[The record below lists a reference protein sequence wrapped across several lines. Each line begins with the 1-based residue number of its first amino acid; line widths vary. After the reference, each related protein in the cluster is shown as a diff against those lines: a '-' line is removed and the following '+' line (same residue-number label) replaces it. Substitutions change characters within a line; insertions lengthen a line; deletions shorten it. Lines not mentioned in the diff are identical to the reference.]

1 MDLARLPWF
10 GLGPKAGPKAGPSAR
25 RKATNGGERRRPIAG
40 RSDAGTGSLEDLRGE
55 SARSAAFERPAT
67 RGRDVLQRVRHQPDY
82 AILIAVVA
90 LTAIG
95 ILMVY
100 SSSAIRAYIQR
111 DDTMAIVGPQIL
123 WGSLGLIVMVVTMRL
138 DYRVVRLASLPAYV
152 VGLVL
157 LVMVFVPGLN
167 RVVGGSARWL
177 VVGPLPAIH
186 PAEVAKLALIV
197 YLAHWLANRGP
208 LIKGIRSGTVPFL
221 MIALPVIGLVF
232 LEPDLGTTV
241 VVAITAFGLFFVAG
255 ARMWQFAA
263 LAGGGVVGLLLLGLR
278 GYQSDRIKTFLDPWA
293 DPLGAGFHTIQGL
306 LALGL
311 GGLFG
316 SGLGESKLAGG
327 LYLPNAW
334 NDFIFAIIGEEFGF
348 IGAAIVIALFLIL
361 GYAGI
366 RTARRA
372 PDTFGALLAA
382 GITIWLCFQA
392 FINIGVVV
400 ALLPVTGITLPFVSA
415 GGTSLVVS
423 FAAIGI
429 LLSISRETIE
439 SGPASIPIGQPIER
453 TTLRTGGQRESGRH
467 QPSQRRTDATP
478 DRRRG
483 NGRSHLP
490 GPRGGGR
497 APTSRH
503 RN

>member
-1 MDLARLPWF
+1 MGLAWLPWN
-10 GLGPKAGPKAGPSAR
+10 GLGRKVGPSAGGKRGSGAGPSTR
-25 RKATNGGERRRPIAG
+25 RKATSGDERRRRVAG
-40 RSDAGTGSLEDLRGE
+40 QSDTPAVG
-55 SARSAAFERPAT
+55 SAALDARNAALARPAA
-67 RGRDVLQRVRHQPDY
+67 RGGRDVLQRVRHQPDY

-100 SSSAIRAYIQR
+100 SSSALRAYIQR
-111 DDTMAIVGPQIL
+111 DDTLAIVGPQIL
-123 WGSLGLIVMVVTMRL
+123 WGALGLIVMVVTMRI
-138 DYRVVRLASLPAYV
+138 DYRMLRLISMPAYV
-152 VGLVL
+152 TGIVL
-157 LVMVFVPGLN
+157 LAMVFIPAFN

-177 VVGPLPAIH
+177 VIGPLPAIH
-186 PAEVAKLALIV
+186 PAEVAKLALII
-197 YLAHWLANRGP
+197 YLAHWMANRGP
-208 LIKGIRSGTVPFL
+208 LIKGVRSGTVPFL

-255 ARMWQFAA
+255 ARLWQFGV
-263 LAGGGVVGLLLLGLR
+263 LAGGGVVGLLLVGLR

-311 GGLFG
+311 GGIFG

-348 IGAAIVIALFLIL
+348 VGAGIVIALFLIL

-429 LLSISRETIE
+429 LLSISRETEE
-439 SGPASIPIGQPIER
+439 SSAAPIPIGQPVK
-453 TTLRTGGQRESGRH
+453 
-467 QPSQRRTDATP
+467 RRTDAP
-478 DRRRG
+478 ADRRRG

-497 APTSRH
+497 APASRP
-503 RN
+503 RR

>member
-1 MDLARLPWF
+1 VVAVASPAIARP
-10 GLGPKAGPKAGPSAR
+10 AAPSA
-25 RKATNGGERRRPIAG
+25 
-40 RSDAGTGSLEDLRGE
+40 
-55 SARSAAFERPAT
+55 
-67 RGRDVLQRVRHQPDY
+67 RDVLQRERHQPDY
-82 AILIAVVA
+82 SILIAVVA
-90 LTAIG
+90 LAAIG

-100 SSSAIRAYIQR
+100 SSSALRSYIAR

-123 WGSLGLIVMVVTMRL
+123 WAALGLLVMVVTMRL
-138 DYRVVRLASLPAYV
+138 DYRVLRLASLPGYLIA
-152 VGLVL
+152 LVL
-157 LVMVFVPGLN
+157 LVMVFVPELN

-177 VVGPLPAIH
+177 VVGALPAIH
-186 PAEVAKLALIV
+186 PAEIAKLALIV
-197 YLAHWLANRGP
+197 YLAHWLANRGA
-208 LIKGIRSGTVPFL
+208 LVKGFRSGTLPFL
-221 MIALPVIGLVF
+221 VIALPLIGLVF

-241 VVAITAFGLFFVAG
+241 VITITAFGLFFVAG
-255 ARMWQFAA
+255 ASLWQFAA
-263 LAGGGVVGLLLLGLR
+263 MGALGAGGILLVGLR
-278 GYQSDRIKTFLDPWA
+278 GYQADRIRTFLDPWA

-311 GGLFG
+311 GGILG
-316 SGLGESKLAGG
+316 SGLGGSKLAGG

-348 IGAAIVIALFLIL
+348 VGAAIVVGLFLVL
-361 GYAGI
+361 AYAGL

-392 FINIGVVV
+392 FINIAVVV

-423 FAAIGI
+423 FAAIGV
-429 LLSISRETIE
+429 LLSISRETLE
-439 SGPASIPIGQPIER
+439 PGEVRPEAAARTAPPRPSVDRRSDAPA
-453 TTLRTGGQRESGRH
+453 
-467 QPSQRRTDATP
+467 

-490 GPRGGGR
+490 GPRGGGSAAATR
-497 APTSRH
+497 RPR
-503 RN
+503 

>member
-1 MDLARLPWF
+1 MNIARLPWLNLP
-10 GLGPKAGPKAGPSAR
+10 GAKPASR
-25 RKATNGGERRRPIAG
+25 RRATTGGEHRRPVAG
-40 RSDAGTGSLEDLRGE
+40 RAGADGRRAGSAGSVAGASTGATR
-55 SARSAAFERPAT
+55 ATAHATAYERPAARAT
-67 RGRDVLQRVRHQPDY
+67 ADVLQRIRHQPDY

-100 SSSAIRAYIQR
+100 SSSALRAYIQR
-111 DDTMAIVGPQIL
+111 DDTLAIVGPQIL
-123 WGSLGLIVMVVTMRL
+123 WAAVGLVAMVVTMRM
-138 DYRVVRLASLPAYV
+138 DYRLLRLVSMPGYAL
-152 VGLVL
+152 GIVL
-157 LVMVFVPGLN
+157 LIMVFIPSLN

-186 PAEVAKLALIV
+186 PAEVAKLGLII
-197 YLAHWLANRGP
+197 YLSHWLANRGT
-208 LIKGIRSGTVPFL
+208 LIKGVRSGTVPFL
-221 MIALPVIGLVF
+221 LISLPVIGLVF
-232 LEPDLGTTV
+232 LEPDLGTAAV
-241 VVAITAFGLFFVAG
+241 IGLTAFGLFFVAG
-255 ARMWQFAA
+255 ARLWQFVA
-263 LAGGGVVGLLLLGLR
+263 LGAGGGLGVLFLGLR
-278 GYQSDRIKTFLDPWA
+278 GYQADRIKTFLDPWA

-311 GGLFG
+311 GGIFG

-348 IGAAIVIALFLIL
+348 IGAAIVIALFLVL

-382 GITIWLCFQA
+382 GITIWLCIQA

-423 FAAIGI
+423 FAAIGV
-429 LLSISRETIE
+429 LLSISRETSE
-439 SGPASIPIGQPIER
+439 SAPTPIPVGQPI
-453 TTLRTGGQRESGRH
+453 
-467 QPSQRRTDATP
+467 QRRTDAAA

-483 NGRSHLP
+483 NGGTHLP
-490 GPRGGGR
+490 GSRGGGR
-497 APTSRH
+497 APATR
-503 RN
+503 RGG

>member
-1 MDLARLPWF
+1 MNLARLPWI
-10 GLGPKAGPKAGPSAR
+10 GPGPKAGTEPRRRAGGGSR
-25 RKATNGGERRRPIAG
+25 RGVSGDERRRPIAG
-40 RSDAGTGSLEDLRGE
+40 RSDA
-55 SARSAAFERPAT
+55 AAAAGLALDRPAANPAWD
-67 RGRDVLQRVRHQPDY
+67 RPAALGGRDVLQRIRHQPDY
-82 AILIAVVA
+82 AILVAVVA

-100 SSSAIRAYIQR
+100 SSSALKAYVQQ
-111 DDTMAIVGPQIL
+111 DNTLAIVGPQIL
-123 WGSLGLIVMVVTMRL
+123 WGAVGLLAMVVTMRM
-138 DYRVVRLASLPAYV
+138 DYRVLRLVSLPGYIL
-152 VGLVL
+152 GLVL
-157 LVMVFVPGLN
+157 LVMVFVPAFN

-177 VVGPLPAIH
+177 VVGPLPAVH
-186 PAEVAKLALIV
+186 PAEIAKLALII

-208 LIKGIRSGTVPFL
+208 LIKGFQTGTVPFL
-221 MIALPVIGLVF
+221 VIALPVIGLVF

-241 VVAITAFGLFFVAG
+241 VVGITAFGLFFLAG
-255 ARMWQFAA
+255 ARLWQFGVLA
-263 LAGGGVVGLLLLGLR
+263 AGGALGVLVLGLR
-278 GYQSDRIKTFLDPWA
+278 GYQAERIKTFLDPWA
-293 DPLGAGFHTIQGL
+293 DPLNAGFHTIQGL

-311 GGLFG
+311 GGIFG

-348 IGAAIVIALFLIL
+348 VGAAIVIALFLIL
-361 GYAGI
+361 AYAGI

-423 FAAIGI
+423 FAAVGV
-429 LLSISRETIE
+429 LLAISRETVE
-439 SGPASIPIGQPIER
+439 GPAPIPIGQPIEPV
-453 TTLRTGGQRESGRH
+453 TLR
-467 QPSQRRTDATP
+467 QPAIQRRTDAP
-478 DRRRG
+478 ADRRRG
-483 NGRSHLP
+483 NGRPHLP

-497 APTSRH
+497 PATPR
-503 RN
+503 RRG

>member
-1 MDLARLPWF
+1 MGLARLPWT
-10 GLGPKAGPKAGPSAR
+10 GLGPKPGAKAGPKAGTGNR
-25 RKATNGGERRRPIAG
+25 RKATSGGEHRRPVAG
-40 RSDAGTGSLEDLRGE
+40 RSDLPPVAGAASDTV
-55 SARSAAFERPAT
+55 RSAAFERPAA
-67 RGRDVLQRVRHQPDY
+67 RGGPDVLQRVRHQPDY

-100 SSSAIRAYIQR
+100 SSSALRAYIQK
-111 DDTMAIVGPQIL
+111 DDTLAIVGPQIL
-123 WGSLGLIVMVVTMRL
+123 WGALGLIVMIVTMRI
-138 DYRVVRLASLPAYV
+138 DYRVLRLVSMPGYV
-152 VGLVL
+152 VGIVL
-157 LVMVFVPGLN
+157 LVLVFIPAFN

-208 LIKGIRSGTVPFL
+208 LIKGFRTGTIPFL

-232 LEPDLGTTV
+232 LEPDLGTAV
-241 VVAITAFGLFFVAG
+241 VVGLTAFGLFFVAG
-255 ARMWQFAA
+255 ARLWQFMV
-263 LAGGGVVGLLLLGLR
+263 LAGGGVVGLLLIGLR
-278 GYQSDRIKTFLDPWA
+278 GYQSERIKAFLNPWA

-311 GGLFG
+311 GGIFG

-348 IGAAIVIALFLIL
+348 IGAGIVIALFLIL

-429 LLSISRETIE
+429 LLSISRETEE
-439 SGPASIPIGQPIER
+439 SSHAPIPIGQPVER
-453 TTLRTGGQRESGRH
+453 RI
-467 QPSQRRTDATP
+467 DAP
-478 DRRRG
+478 ADRRRG

-490 GPRGGGR
+490 GSRGGGR
-497 APTSRH
+497 APAPR
-503 RN
+503 RGR